1 MFEVE
6 NLTKKYDGFTLDGV
20 SFKIK
25 RGYITGFIGANGAG
39 KSTTLRSMLG
49 VIKPDSGK
57 VRAFGLDFE
66 KNEQEIKNRIAF
78 SSGAFDYYSHERAD
92 RVAKY
97 YGNFF
102 ANWDN
107 EKYEHYKKVF
117 SLDGKKKVRD
127 FSAGMKVKFSLALA
141 LSHGAELFVFDEPTS
156 GLDPIARDEM
166 LTIFQDIVADGQ
178 KSVLYSTHIT
188 SDLDKCADYIL
199 FIHEGKIILD
209 GTKEDIISEHIIVHG
224 EKEQVATVK
233 EKAIGIKENA
243 YSFSALMK
251 KSDANSLSLTQEIP
265 NLEDIMVYYSKGGK
279 R

>member
-1 MFEVE
+1 M
-6 NLTKKYDGFTLDGV
+6 
-20 SFKIK
+20 
-25 RGYITGFIGANGAG
+25 
-39 KSTTLRSMLG
+39 
-49 VIKPDSGK
+49 
-57 VRAFGLDFE
+57 
-66 KNEQEIKNRIAF
+66 
-78 SSGAFDYYSHERAD
+78 
-92 RVAKY
+92 
-97 YGNFF
+97 
-102 ANWDN
+102 
-107 EKYEHYKKVF
+107 
-117 SLDGKKKVRD
+117 DGKKKVRD

-251 KSDANSLSLTQEIP
+251 KSDATSLSLTQEIP